1 MPISLKKLSNK
12 EIVKIVFIEFMILI
26 IINTAI
32 RSSACDFLIKNQ
44 FYNLSAEEEL
54 EIDISI
60 TNYKT
65 QVEINQEVLGAE
77 VPELAMTCYLQN
89 GTNFTYIFI
98 DKISYVTINVPLLKI
113 VLKALKSKI
122 IFQLDVVIIKFNFKP
137 YIYAVRMLFE
147 LLITYSI
154 AHLLLYYLND
164 KYRLIKDIYLKERE
178 ENFNIIS
185 AEKR

>member
-122 IFQLDVVIIKFNFKP
+122 IFQLD
-137 YIYAVRMLFE
+137 
-147 LLITYSI
+147 
-154 AHLLLYYLND
+154 
-164 KYRLIKDIYLKERE
+164 
-178 ENFNIIS
+178 
-185 AEKR
+185 